1 MRIILSLIQLD
12 EKTMSTSEL
21 VIRKANSD
29 DNDCVFKLANQLSES
44 ININQEIFEK
54 NFEELIH
61 NNNHCILVAEINQ
74 IVEGYI
80 SGNFHKA
87 FYANGQV
94 AFIDEIVVDSRCRNL
109 SIGKHLMEEF
119 EAIAKINKSVLISL
133 ATSGAK
139 GFYEKL
145 DYSTKSGYY
154 KKYL

>member
-1 MRIILSLIQLD
+1 MRIILSLVQSD
-12 EKTMSTSEL
+12 GKTMSTSEL
-21 VIRKANSD
+21 VIRKANSED
-29 DNDCVFKLANQLSES
+29 TGQIFILANQLSES
-44 ININQEIFEK
+44 ININQAIFEQ

-61 NNNHCILVAEINQ
+61 SNIHCILVAEINQ
-74 IVEGYI
+74 TVEGYL
-80 SGNFHKA
+80 SGYFHKA

-94 AFIDEIVVDSRCRNL
+94 AFIDEIVVDSRLRNL
-109 SIGKHLMEEF
+109 SIGKRLLEEF

-145 DYSTKSGYY
+145 GYSSKSGYY

>member
-1 MRIILSLIQLD
+1 
-12 EKTMSTSEL
+12 MSISEL
-21 VIRKANSD
+21 VSRRAKSD

-44 ININQEIFEK
+44 ININKAIFEQ

-61 NNNHCILVAEINQ
+61 NNNHCILVAEINH
-74 IVEGYI
+74 IIEGYL
-80 SGNFHKA
+80 SGNFYKA
-87 FYANGQV
+87 FYANGTV

-109 SIGKHLMEEF
+109 SIGKRLMEEF
-119 EAIAKINKSVLISL
+119 EAIAKTNKSVLISL

-145 DYSTKSGYY
+145 DYSSTSGYY

>member
-1 MRIILSLIQLD
+1 MNYSLVWYNQTT
-12 EKTMSTSEL
+12 KTMSTSEL
-21 VIRKANSD
+21 IIRKANSED
-29 DNDCVFKLANQLSES
+29 IDQIFILANQLSES
-44 ININQEIFEK
+44 IHINKGIFEQ

-61 NNNHCILVAEINQ
+61 SNNHCILVAEINQ
-74 IVEGYI
+74 VVEGYI

-94 AFIDEIVVDSRCRNL
+94 AFIDEIVIDSRYRNL
-109 SIGKHLMEEF
+109 SIGKCLIKEF
-119 EAIAKINKSVLISL
+119 EAIAKSNNSVLVSL

-145 DYSTKSGYY
+145 DYSSKSSYY